1 MSDERA
7 VVKNAASTRQ
17 VRRADLGD
25 QIKGEQ
31 IDGDIA
37 AILTTRSGR
46 RFVWR
51 YLGICGVFQSSFGD
65 QLHMAYME
73 GHRNVGLMLMA
84 DVMRVHPDAYVLMS
98 KEAQADAAAIQAENE
113 GPTDE

>member
-1 MSDERA
+1 MNEDRA
-7 VVKNAASTRQ
+7 TVKNAASARQ
-17 VRRADLGD
+17 VRRADLTD

-37 AILTTRSGR
+37 AILASREGR